1 MTKVMTD
8 LIPVLQ
14 NKIELLGENL
24 RTSVHECYVLRTVV
38 DELRQE
44 TELMKKQQRVV
55 RQHEE
60 GLHAVIQV
68 VKDIVN
74 QQDENQKSL
83 SETLHKMETH
93 YCSTSGRVDASAQPD
108 VSAAAA
114 TAEQSWAPKKP
125 YAASAQPGASEAQPE
140 DMWGQWEESD
150 QWWGQTSWSEE
161 NDEESSEYSEYYY

>member
-1 MTKVMTD
+1 
-8 LIPVLQ
+8 
-14 NKIELLGENL
+14 
-24 RTSVHECYVLRTVV
+24 
-38 DELRQE
+38 
-44 TELMKKQQRVV
+44 MKKQQRVV
-55 RQHEE
+55 RQQEE

-74 QQDENQKSL
+74 QQDENQHDL
-83 SETLHKMETH
+83 AETLHKMVTH

>member
-1 MTKVMTD
+1 MTD

-44 TELMKKQQRVV
+44 TELMKKQQRVA

-93 YCSTSGRVDASAQPD
+93 YCSTMMRR
-108 VSAAAA
+108 
-114 TAEQSWAPKKP
+114 
-125 YAASAQPGASEAQPE
+125 
-140 DMWGQWEESD
+140 EE
-150 QWWGQTSWSEE
+150 
-161 NDEESSEYSEYYY
+161 